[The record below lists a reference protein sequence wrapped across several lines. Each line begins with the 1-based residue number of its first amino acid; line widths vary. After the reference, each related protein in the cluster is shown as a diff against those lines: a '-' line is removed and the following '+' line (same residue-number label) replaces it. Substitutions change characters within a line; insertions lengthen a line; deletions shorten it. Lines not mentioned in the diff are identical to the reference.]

1 MGVVKIKTGS
11 GFVCEVSDQLQ
22 DDQELVE
29 IFAGEY
35 PNESYRNADLVKH
48 VLGDQKPKLYE
59 HLKKRDGMVRAT
71 AVNQELRDIFAALG
85 EQGKN
90 S

>member
-1 MGVVKIKTGS
+1 MSFKEIKTGS
-11 GFVCEVSDQLQ
+11 GFVCQVSDQLQ

-29 IFAGEY
+29 ILAGEY
-35 PNESYRNADLVKH
+35 PNESYRNADLAKH

-71 AVNQELRDIFAALG
+71 AVNQELQDIFAALG
-85 EQGKN
+85 DQGKN
-90 S
+90 